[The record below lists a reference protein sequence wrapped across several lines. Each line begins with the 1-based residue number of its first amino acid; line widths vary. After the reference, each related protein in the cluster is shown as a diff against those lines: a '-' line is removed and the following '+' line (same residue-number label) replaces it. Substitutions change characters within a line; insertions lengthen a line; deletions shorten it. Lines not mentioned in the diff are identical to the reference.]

1 MEYWTD
7 LYKEIAARITANLPE
22 IAWVDLWHEQVNYL
36 IEELPFPVP
45 AVFLAFDTIQTDD
58 RGKLIQDCNTQIDM
72 YLFYETFSDTYSGST
87 NQDSALEFLSQLT
100 RLHALFHG
108 KSGSTFNAMRRVEL
122 RREDS
127 GGAGNLYRISFQC
140 LVTDYSA
147 QHLFTESQTL
157 SADAAISTGPIPPLR
172 MENEPF
178 FHP

>member
-7 LYKEIAARITANLPE
+7 LYKEIATRITANLPG
-22 IAWVDLWHEQVNYL
+22 IAWIDLWHEQVNYL
-36 IEELPFPVP
+36 TEELPFPVP

-58 RGKLIQDCNTQIDM
+58 RVKLIQDCNTQIDM

-87 NQDSALEFLSQLT
+87 NQDSALEFLNQLT
-100 RLHALFHG
+100 RLYALFHG
-108 KSGSTFNAMRRVEL
+108 KSGHSFSAMRRVEL

-147 QHLFTESQTL
+147 QHLFIEAQTP
-157 SADAAISTGPIPPLR
+157 SADIAISTGSIPLPHT
-172 MENEPF
+172 EDEPF